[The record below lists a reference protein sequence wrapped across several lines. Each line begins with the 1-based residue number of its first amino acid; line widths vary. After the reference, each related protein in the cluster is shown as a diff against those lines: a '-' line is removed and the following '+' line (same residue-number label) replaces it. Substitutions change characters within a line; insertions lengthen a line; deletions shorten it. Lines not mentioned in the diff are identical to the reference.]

1 MQTHASLTPFSMLF
15 HTKEREKSRERY
27 EQVLIKQYAEERKK
41 REEQIK
47 AKEEEARKLKEKL

>member
-1 MQTHASLTPFSMLF
+1 MLF